1 MSFRRGQGSCR
12 RTEGK
17 IPVSAFFVAETFT
30 GTSGG
35 VDIQKPSG
43 DFVKS
48 WTESMTNFRRP
59 LHGRHHQVLEKPV
72 KWPPEKGLKV
82 NNAEARSRHPQKKAL
97 ETEVDS
103 VPCPDLKEN
112 SESCQTI
119 PLLTTLDTGIVSYTN
134 GSQKQIL
141 VVHWG
146 YAQVEGERV
155 TILAELAES
164 VSEIDIDRA
173 SLQNQGPG
181 YPFKIDMSSSDWE
194 SEKKRLDKYEFKL
207 KRALVRQQA
216 ASLFKSLPK

>member
-1 MSFRRGQGSCR
+1 MSR
-12 RTEGK
+12 
-17 IPVSAFFVAETFT
+17 
-30 GTSGG
+30 
-35 VDIQKPSG
+35 
-43 DFVKS
+43 S
-48 WTESMTNFRRP
+48 WKK
-59 LHGRHHQVLEKPV
+59 LV

-82 NNAEARSRHPQKKAL
+82 NNAEARSRHTTKKAL

-103 VPCPDLKEN
+103 VTLPGSEGELGILPDH
-112 SESCQTI
+112 I

-173 SLQNQGPG
+173 KLAESKARDILS
-181 YPFKIDMSSSDWE
+181 KIDMSSSDWE

-216 ASLFKSLPK
+216 ASLL

>member
-1 MSFRRGQGSCR
+1 MLKL
-12 RTEGK
+12 EG
-17 IPVSAFFVAETFT
+17 VT
-30 GTSGG
+30 
-35 VDIQKPSG
+35 
-43 DFVKS
+43 
-48 WTESMTNFRRP
+48 
-59 LHGRHHQVLEKPV
+59 
-72 KWPPEKGLKV
+72 
-82 NNAEARSRHPQKKAL
+82 PQKKAL

-103 VPCPDLKEN
+103 VTLPGSEGDLGILPDH
-112 SESCQTI
+112 I

-146 YAQVEGERV
+146 YAQVEGKRV

-173 SLQNQGPG
+173 KLAESKARDILS
-181 YPFKIDMSSSDWE
+181 KIDMSSSDWE

-216 ASLFKSLPK
+216 SSLL